1 MAGPTRG
8 RTFSLPIG
16 RRLVNELMRAGRG
29 VPLVTIRREFSIPA
43 VVEARSHR
51 RPSVSWICLFAKAY
65 ALAARSIPNLRWN
78 WSAFPW
84 GRIYEHPESACAVV
98 VEREW
103 EGGPVVLGAKVR
115 GPENLP
121 LLDFDARIEEFRDHP
136 VEEVRHFRA
145 LLRLARLPW
154 PLRPFVTWLVFRRS
168 GEKRAK
174 AIGTFAISSVGQF
187 GVETVTPVVPVSAY
201 LTFGPISPEGR
212 VTVGLIFDH
221 RVMDGRHG
229 ARALADMEHLMNT
242 AIAAELRA
250 VARGHRPAAAPEA
263 RRPTQLV

>member
-1 MAGPTRG
+1 MADPIRG
-8 RTFSLPIG
+8 RTFGLTTG
-16 RRLVNELMRAGRG
+16 RRLINELMRAGRG
-29 VPLVTIRREFSIPA
+29 VPIVTLRREFSIPT
-43 VVEARSHR
+43 VVEARSLH
-51 RPSVSWICLFAKAY
+51 RPSISWVCLFAKAY
-65 ALAARSIPNLRWN
+65 AMAARAIPNLRWN

-84 GRIYEHPESACAVV
+84 GRIYEHPESACAVI
-98 VEREW
+98 VERDW
-103 EGGPVVLGAKVR
+103 AGGPVVLGAKVR

-121 LLDFDARIEEFRDHP
+121 LLDFDARMHEFRHHP

-145 LLRLARLPW
+145 LLRIARLPW

-174 AIGTFAISSVGQF
+174 AVGTFAISSVGQF
-187 GVETVTPVVPVSAY
+187 GVETVTPVVPVTAY
-201 LTFGPISPEGR
+201 LTFGPISPDGR

-250 VARGHRPAAAPEA
+250 IARD
-263 RRPTQLV
+263 RRPPTPESRRAAQLV